1 MIHSS
6 IIRKAQNRYNK
17 YRAFLDWP
25 VHNFLT
31 SKRTYALAKSA
42 QQFAKNFNN
51 VKVHFYYCSEH
62 KEFES
67 QINVFAPGIEKRIFT
82 LHMYEFESYTFS
94 STTYGPFLKEGIGL
108 QIWEGEKTIKGID
121 KSVSIVRKLIKKSNL
136 DETQIFS

>member
-31 SKRTYALAKSA
+31 SKRTYALVKFAH
-42 QQFAKNFNN
+42 QFAKNFNN
-51 VKVHFYYCSEH
+51 VKVHFYYCHEH

-94 STTYGPFLKEGIGL
+94 STHYDPFLNEGTGL

-121 KSVSIVRKLIKKSNL
+121 KSVSIVRDLIKKSNL
-136 DETQIFS
+136 DETQIFN